1 MAALLFQLAY
11 PLGSGAMSQ
20 PHRILLVEDNETNRN
35 LLVRRLSKRGFEVS
49 TATNG
54 IEGIEKARSEKPDL
68 VLMDLSLPEM
78 DGWEAMRRLRA
89 DPSSASLRIIAL
101 TAHAMA
107 DDRRKASE
115 AGCDDFDTKPVDIE
129 RLITKMTALLARPH
143 GGVGAAG

>member
-1 MAALLFQLAY
+1 
-11 PLGSGAMSQ
+11 MSL
-20 PHRILLVEDNETNRN
+20 PRILLVEDNETNRN

-49 TATNG
+49 IAVNG
-54 IEGIEKARSEKPDL
+54 IEGVQKAQAEKPDL

-89 DPSSASLRIIAL
+89 DPGSASLRIIAL

-107 DDRRKASE
+107 EDRRKATE

-129 RLITKMTALLARPH
+129 RLITKMTALLARPQ
-143 GGVGAAG
+143 GGLGAVGE

>member
-1 MAALLFQLAY
+1 
-11 PLGSGAMSQ
+11 MSQ

>member
-1 MAALLFQLAY
+1 M
-11 PLGSGAMSQ
+11 
-20 PHRILLVEDNETNRN
+20 PHRILLVEDNEMNRN
-35 LLVRRLSKRGFEVS
+35 MLMRRLVRRGYDVV

-54 IEGIEKARSEKPDL
+54 LEALEKAQSEKPDL

-89 DPSSASLRIIAL
+89 DAHSKSLRIIAL

-107 DDRRKASE
+107 EDRRKATD

-143 GGVGAAG
+143 GGVVDAP

>member
-1 MAALLFQLAY
+1 
-11 PLGSGAMSQ
+11 MS
-20 PHRILLVEDNETNRN
+20 PRILLVEDNETNRN

-49 TATNG
+49 IATNG
-54 IEGIEKARSEKPDL
+54 VEAIDKARADNPDL

-89 DPSSASLRIIAL
+89 DPRSASLRIIAL

-107 DDRRKASE
+107 EDRRKATD

-129 RLITKMTALLARPH
+129 RLVSKMTALLARPR
-143 GGVGAAG
+143 GGSGA